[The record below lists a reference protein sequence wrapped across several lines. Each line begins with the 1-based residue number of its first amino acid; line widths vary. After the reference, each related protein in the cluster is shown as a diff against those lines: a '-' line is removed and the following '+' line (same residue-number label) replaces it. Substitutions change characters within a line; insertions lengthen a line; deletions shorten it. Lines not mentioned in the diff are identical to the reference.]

1 MKYRDILISVFL
13 YQGLKRDQSVADT
26 SKKSNQK
33 KRKNTPKKKRGAF
46 EKKVQEICDIINKS
60 SNDVLSLFPEERYA
74 AIIGA
79 LYFNLALNICS
90 KTLGI
95 DETHR
100 MLSLTEQS
108 LNNYLI
114 SNEEEQISRTIH

>member
-1 MKYRDILISVFL
+1 MKDAVSFSCNHLLNCMSTIVT
-13 YQGLKRDQSVADT
+13 KT
-26 SKKSNQK
+26 QK
-33 KRKNTPKKKRGAF
+33 KLEATTVKKTRKRRGKNPF
-46 EKKVQEICDIINKS
+46 EKKVQKICDLINKS
-60 SNDVLSLFPEERYA
+60 SDDLLSLYPEERFV

-108 LNNYLI
+108 LNNYLLSTEADHI
-114 SNEEEQISRTIH
+114 STTVH

>member
-1 MKYRDILISVFL
+1 MKDAVSLSCNHLLTCMSTIVT
-13 YQGLKRDQSVADT
+13 KT
-26 SKKSNQK
+26 QK
-33 KRKNTPKKKRGAF
+33 KLESTTIKKTRKRRSKNPF
-46 EKKVQEICDIINKS
+46 EKKVQQICDLINKS
-60 SNDVLSLFPEERYA
+60 SDDLLSLYPEERFV

-108 LNNYLI
+108 LNNYLLSADMDHI
-114 SNEEEQISRTIH
+114 STTVH

>member
-1 MKYRDILISVFL
+1 MTDKI
-13 YQGLKRDQSVADT
+13 
-26 SKKSNQK
+26 KKSTPR
-33 KRKNTPKKKRGAF
+33 KRKSTPKKKRTTF
-46 EKKVQEICDIINKS
+46 EKKVQQICDMINKS
-60 SNDVLSLFPEERYA
+60 SDDVLSLFPEERYA

-108 LNNYLI
+108 LNNYLL
-114 SNEEEQISRTIH
+114 SNDAEQTSTTIH